1 MEDLN
6 TKTQSKQENSSGFK
20 SLGENLEQL
29 VSTWYRLTLLKITQ
43 KATLLTSNLLAAMAA
58 LIFGFFVVLF
68 GGLALGWWLGDLLNS
83 RALGFVLVAAFF
95 LLIMIIIILMRKK
108 IVFPFFRD
116 LILRKIYDTKD

>member
-58 LIFGFFVVLF
+58 LIF
-68 GGLALGWWLGDLLNS
+68 
-83 RALGFVLVAAFF
+83 
-95 LLIMIIIILMRKK
+95 
-108 IVFPFFRD
+108 
-116 LILRKIYDTKD
+116 